1 MFVACVI
8 VSSLLAFLALG
19 SGLAK
24 LNGVPQIK
32 QLLQHVGAWKIARP
46 LGYLEVLGAVGLIVG
61 FFVAPIG
68 IAAAAGLTL
77 YFFGAIVAHIRVKDP
92 LSQAFNPAVPM
103 MMAIASLL
111 LRVATA

>member
-46 LGYLEVLGAVGLIVG
+46 LGYLEILGAAGLIVG
-61 FFVAPIG
+61 LFVAPIG
-68 IAAAAGLTL
+68 IAAAGGLAL
-77 YFFGAIVAHIRVKDP
+77 YFLGAIAAHVRVKDP
-92 LSQAFNPAVPM
+92 ISQAFNPAVPM
-103 MMAIASLL
+103 AMAVASLL
-111 LRVATA
+111 LRIATA